1 MDLQLNHLFFLF
13 LTTHRNTVTGN
24 RRRLASTPPPLPAVR
39 RPQRIPYSTEITHFH
54 PAGIGGDGLF
64 RYGTDFHEIE
74 KIGYGN
80 FNQVFKVLKR
90 LDGCMYAVKHSMR
103 QLHQDAERCK
113 ALMEVQALAALGYHE
128 NIVGYYSSWFENK
141 QLYIQLEL
149 CEHSLSLDRIPKL
162 FTKREALEAMYQRS
176 SHLDVK
182 PENIYVKNGIYK
194 LGDFGCATT
203 VDKSWPI
210 EEGDA
215 RYMPQEIQNE
225 NYENLDK
232 VDIFLSGAS
241 IYELAR
247 PESGS
252 HFLTFREGKLPL
264 LPCRSIPF
272 QNLIKLN
279 YLLLL

>member
-1 MDLQLNHLFFLF
+1 MTLIHCYASSLFFTLLYRLHALRVCITQLYYNICNF
-13 LTTHRNTVTGN
+13 LC
-24 RRRLASTPPPLPAVR
+24 LD
-39 RPQRIPYSTEITHFH
+39 FH

-64 RYGTDFHEIE
+64 RYGTNFHEIE

-80 FNQVFKVLKR
+80 FNQFFKVLKR

-103 QLHQDAERCK
+103 QDVERQFNLIYLCK
-113 ALMEVQALAALGYHE
+113 ALMEVQALAAL
-128 NIVGYYSSWFENK
+128 VGYYFSWFENK

-149 CEHSLSLDRIPKL
+149 CEHNLSLDRIPKL
-162 FTKREALEAMYQRS
+162 FTEREALEAMYQRS

-182 PENIYVKNGIYK
+182 PENIYVRNGVYR
-194 LGDFGCATT
+194 LGDFGCATA
-203 VDKSWPI
+203 VDKSWLI

-215 RYMPQEIQNE
+215 RYMPQEILNE

-232 VDIFLSGAS
+232 VDIFSSGAS

-247 PESGS
+247 GSPLPESGS

>member
-1 MDLQLNHLFFLF
+1 
-13 LTTHRNTVTGN
+13 
-24 RRRLASTPPPLPAVR
+24 
-39 RPQRIPYSTEITHFH
+39 FH
-54 PAGIGGDGLF
+54 PAGIGGDGLS
-64 RYGTDFHEIE
+64 RYRTDFHEIE
-74 KIGYGN
+74 KIDYGN
-80 FNQVFKVLKR
+80 FNQVFNVLKR

-103 QLHQDAERCK
+103 QLHLDAESCLYLRHSLCK

-162 FTKREALEAMYQRS
+162 FTEREALEAMYQIAKALQFIHGRGVV
-176 SHLDVK
+176 HLDVK
-182 PENIYVKNGIYK
+182 PENIYVKNGVYK
-194 LGDFGCATT
+194 LGDFGCATV

-215 RYMPQEIQNE
+215 RYMPQEILNE

-232 VDIFLSGAS
+232 VDKFSLGAS

-247 PESGS
+247 GSPLPESGS
-252 HFLTFREGKLPL
+252 HFLTFKEGKLPL
-264 LPCRSIPF
+264 LPGRSIPF

>member
-1 MDLQLNHLFFLF
+1 
-13 LTTHRNTVTGN
+13 
-24 RRRLASTPPPLPAVR
+24 
-39 RPQRIPYSTEITHFH
+39 FH

-103 QLHQDAERCK
+103 QLHQDAERK
-113 ALMEVQALAALGYHE
+113 FNLIYYKLMFNTVTGYHE

-162 FTKREALEAMYQRS
+162 FTEREALEAMYQRS

-182 PENIYVKNGIYK
+182 PENIYVKHGVYK
-194 LGDFGCATT
+194 LGDFGCATA

-215 RYMPQEIQNE
+215 RYMPQEILNE

-232 VDIFLSGAS
+232 VDIFSSGA
-241 IYELAR
+241 
-247 PESGS
+247 
-252 HFLTFREGKLPL
+252 L
-264 LPCRSIPF
+264 L
-272 QNLIKLN
+272 
-279 YLLLL
+279 